1 LDVATGSADI
11 PLAMSK
17 WGARHGVDLNIV
29 GADISPA
36 VEKEARRNIVGSD
49 IRLARAD
56 ARELPWTDGAFEV
69 VSCCLALHHFSPDDA
84 VQVLREMW
92 RVASRAVVVTDLTR
106 SYLAY
111 VGTWLATRIVAS
123 NALTRHD
130 GPLSV
135 LRAYTPAEMRGLAIE
150 AAISPVSVREYPLFR
165 QVLVGWKDSRVA
177 HA

>member
-1 LDVATGSADI
+1 
-11 PLAMSK
+11 
-17 WGARHGVDLNIV
+17 
-29 GADISPA
+29 
-36 VEKEARRNIVGSD
+36 
-49 IRLARAD
+49 
-56 ARELPWTDGAFEV
+56 
-69 VSCCLALHHFSPDDA
+69 
-84 VQVLREMW
+84 
-92 RVASRAVVVTDLTR
+92 
-106 SYLAY
+106 
-111 VGTWLATRIVAS
+111 VAS